1 MKNLYD
7 IYEDGSITS
16 TPGNTVGMG
25 NPMLPTAEE
34 PGTEPLVTAKCKK
47 DKKKCKKIKEGILDN
62 IDDTIDNL
70 DNNDLAVLN
79 FIDYLIA
86 NRYSKYI
93 NPMWKDDEL
102 KQFYLQKISSDK
114 KGTII
119 VDYTNKNYWEA
130 AALSYIPITKDMPVN
145 NIKIINCGKDTI
157 VVRPFIADISNFNI
171 EIYAYKDKN
180 INSGN
185 LTISCESQR
194 FASIKLCTFK
204 CNEFK
209 VFGSSIKQ
217 CEINKNTSGFDCNT
231 FELEYCP
238 NLKEIKGSL
247 LNITNIV
254 LPANYVK
261 KCLCNAGIIS
271 NSSRLSIN
279 KGVLGISNI

>member
-7 IYEDGSITS
+7 IYEDGAITS

-62 IDDTIDNL
+62 IDNTIDNL

-86 NRYSKYI
+86 NRDSKYI
-93 NPMWKDDEL
+93 NTMWKDDEL

-145 NIKIINCGKDTI
+145 NIKIINCGKDTVI
-157 VVRPFIADISNFNI
+157 VKPFITDISNFNI
-171 EIYAYKDKN
+171 EIYKDNRN
-180 INSGN
+180 ISGR
-185 LTISCESQR
+185 LTISYDNSR

-204 CNEFK
+204 CDE
-209 VFGSSIKQ
+209 VRLFGSLVQQI
-217 CEINKNTSGFDCNT
+217 EINKNTASSDCNT
-231 FELEYCP
+231 LELDYCP
-238 NLKEIKGSL
+238 NLEEIKGSI

>member
-7 IYEDGSITS
+7 IYEDGAITS

-47 DKKKCKKIKEGILDN
+47 DKKKCKKLKEGLLDN

-70 DNNDLAVLN
+70 DNNDVAVLN
-79 FIDYLIA
+79 FIEYLIA
-86 NRYSKYI
+86 NRDSKYI
-93 NPMWKDDEL
+93 NTMWKDDEL

-119 VDYTNKNYWEA
+119 IDYTNKNYWEA
-130 AALSYIPITKDMPVN
+130 AALSYIPITKDMPIN
-145 NIKIINCGKDTI
+145 NIKIINCGKDTVI
-157 VVRPFIADISNFNI
+157 VKPFIADISNFNI
-171 EIYAYKDKN
+171 EIYKDNRN
-180 INSGN
+180 ISGK
-185 LTISCESQR
+185 LTISYDSSR

-204 CNEFK
+204 CDE
-209 VFGSSIKQ
+209 VRLFGSLVQHI
-217 CEINKNTSGFDCNT
+217 EINKNTASSDCNT
-231 FELEYCP
+231 FELDYCP
-238 NLKEIKGSL
+238 NLEEIKGSI
-247 LNITNIV
+247 LNIANIV

-271 NSSRLSIN
+271 NSSKLSIN